1 MKSGEYL
8 IADKAAVDESENS
21 NPSTYSEA
29 LSSRESDLWL
39 TAMKEEIDA
48 CMEMKHGN

>member
-1 MKSGEYL
+1 MKCGEYL
-8 IADKAAVDESENS
+8 IANIAVAEESENS
-21 NPSTYSEA
+21 DLSTYSEA